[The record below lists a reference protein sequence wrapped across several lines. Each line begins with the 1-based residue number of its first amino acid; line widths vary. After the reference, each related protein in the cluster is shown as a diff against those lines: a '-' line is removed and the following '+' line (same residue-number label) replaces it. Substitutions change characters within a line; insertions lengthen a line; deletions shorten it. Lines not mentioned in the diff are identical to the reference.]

1 MRTAPNFMSKDIKKT
16 FFYATLV
23 GQKIRTNL
31 WTAATMVCTTI
42 LNYNKDNKEA
52 QSSDDDA
59 EIDSGSKDEDPQKN
73 KKNNKK
79 NNKNN
84 RGHMERMHS
93 FHFFFFNII

>member
-1 MRTAPNFMSKDIKKT
+1 
-16 FFYATLV
+16 
-23 GQKIRTNL
+23 
-31 WTAATMVCTTI
+31 MVCTTI